1 MKFETQDDNQS
12 CLSRLLSSEN
22 RGVYFLRIWRAEHRD
37 IDTQPGDESL
47 VGQIQ
52 NVDDG
57 IVITFRGWEQLRDIL
72 LFQLNQGKKQNAISS
87 RGLR

>member
-1 MKFETQDDNQS
+1 MKLETQDNNQS
-12 CLSRLLSSEN
+12 CLSHSLSSEY
-22 RGVYFLRIWRAEHRD
+22 RGVYFLRIWRAECRD